1 MGDKLSNCVRFLVC
15 FIASF
20 TIAFYYAWR
29 LTLVLLAAVPLL
41 GAAGLFI
48 MKIMG
53 ESTGSTEKK
62 YAKAGGIADEALTL
76 IKTVVAFGNVDR
88 EVKRYDECLAFAE
101 EKGNKAAKGNGF
113 GIGMLWCIIFWLYA
127 LGFWYG
133 ARQMRAGE
141 LEPGAILIAF
151 FSVFTGAMGIGQ
163 SAASIAAFSAGKAA
177 AARVYR
183 IIDRVSKIDSLSES
197 GKKPDKVEG
206 DIEFRKVSF
215 AYPTRPDEAVFVELD
230 LHIRNNTNVG
240 IVGESGCGKSTFVNM
255 VERFYDPQS
264 GSVHMDGTDIR
275 ELNVQWLRNQ
285 IAYVQQQPVLF
296 PVSVYENIA
305 SAKSGATKADVIAA
319 CKMAN
324 AHEFITKFEEGYDTN
339 VGAAGS
345 QLSGGQKQRIA
356 IARALISNPKI
367 LLLDEATSALDTLSE
382 KVVYQSL
389 KDSSAGRT
397 TITIAHRL
405 STVKHCDEIIV
416 LGMDHT
422 IAERGTHD
430 ELMAIENGYYAAM
443 CYAQSLADSQ
453 GRKGAD
459 AEFGDADA
467 EVAGKMMAMSI
478 DDVAMKG
485 DEKKKMAIGDEEAE
499 EENELDQLLKPMQM
513 SETRWVTKFMTG
525 FEWNETV
532 LGIFLS
538 AVVGSL
544 TPGYALM
551 FAFILNELIFACN
564 SATVIDMYCAIYFG
578 LGFASILFYTA
589 QIGILGAVGESVT
602 RRLRSRS
609 FEELLHHKVQ
619 YFDMPGNGKATLTAR
634 LAGDAA
640 KVKGL
645 IIDRVPIILSLLVQV
660 VGGIAIA
667 MFYCYRLSLIVLAMF
682 PIIGVASAL
691 QMKAMA
697 GSSNDEEY
705 EKSGEFGNQAVENIR
720 TVLAMG
726 KVKEYLTLY
735 EAQLAKATAKH
746 RSIAVKGGLGNGF
759 NEALITGS
767 FAAVFAYGAYVMSKG
782 HCTFLEFMV
791 AQSCTLFPI
800 MFSGQLV
807 TMLPDVA
814 KTKLA
819 IKRMH
824 DILGPDGKGYA
835 PAVAPG
841 TQKPPIKGQIE
852 LRDVHFTYPSRP
864 DAPILEGLSLTIEAG
879 QTVAFVGA
887 SGCGKSTIFAL
898 VEQFYTPDKGTVLID
913 GLPVED
919 FDTEYLRSQ
928 MGYVAQEPQLFSMS
942 IGENVSYGLQKD
954 PSLDRIKEAC
964 TRSNAHTFV
973 MQAKNQYDTL
983 VGEKGLKLS
992 GGQRQRIAIARGLIR
1007 EDDIKILLLDE
1018 ATSALDTHSEEL
1030 VQKEL
1035 DDMCKGRTTLV
1046 IAHRLSTIQSADRII
1061 VFDDGKIIEDGTHQ
1075 SLLANDGAYAK
1086 LCKSQN
1092 TGTSK

>member
-1 MGDKLSNCVRFLVC
+1 
-15 FIASF
+15 
-20 TIAFYYAWR
+20 
-29 LTLVLLAAVPLL
+29 
-41 GAAGLFI
+41 
-48 MKIMG
+48 
-53 ESTGSTEKK
+53 
-62 YAKAGGIADEALTL
+62 
-76 IKTVVAFGNVDR
+76 
-88 EVKRYDECLAFAE
+88 
-101 EKGNKAAKGNGF
+101 
-113 GIGMLWCIIFWLYA
+113 
-127 LGFWYG
+127 
-133 ARQMRAGE
+133 
-141 LEPGAILIAF
+141 LIAF

-163 SAASIAAFSAGKAA
+163 SAASISAFAGGKAA
-177 AARVYR
+177 AARVFR
-183 IIDRVSKIDSLSES
+183 IIDRVSLIDSLSEKGDKP
-197 GKKPDKVEG
+197 GKVSG
-206 DIEFRKVSF
+206 DIEFKKVNF
-215 AYPTRPDEAVFVELD
+215 AYPTRPDEPVFVDLD
-230 LHIRNNTNVG
+230 LHIANNTNVG

-264 GSVHMDGTDIR
+264 GSIHLDGTDVR

-296 PVSVYENIA
+296 PISVFENIA
-305 SAKSGATKADVIAA
+305 SAKAGATKADVVAA
-319 CKMAN
+319 AKMAN
-324 AHEFITKFEEGYDTN
+324 AHGFIEEMPEGYDTN

-356 IARALISNPKI
+356 IARALIGNPKI

-382 KVVYQSL
+382 RVVYQSL
-389 KDSSAGRT
+389 KDSSEGRT

-422 IAERGTHD
+422 IKERGSHD

-443 CYAQSLADSQ
+443 SFAQSLADSQ
-453 GRKGAD
+453 GRTGAD
-459 AEFGDADA
+459 AEFEKAA
-467 EVAGKMMAMSI
+467 ESGSKMLAMGI
-478 DDVAMKG
+478 DDMQLAG
-485 DEKKKMAIGDEEAE
+485 NDSNKKKMDVGDEEAD
-499 EENELDQLLKPMQM
+499 EENELDKLLPDMEV
-513 SETRWVTKFMTG
+513 SETRWVTKFMTAM
-525 FEWNETV
+525 EWNKTV

-544 TPGYALM
+544 TPGYAIM
-551 FAFILNELIFACN
+551 FAFILNELIFKCN
-564 SATVIDMYCAIYFG
+564 DVEVIDMYCAIYFG
-578 LGFASILFYTA
+578 LGFASIICYTS

-602 RRLRSRS
+602 RRLRARS
-609 FEELLHHKVQ
+609 FEELLKHKVE
-619 YFDMPGNGKATLTAR
+619 YFDMPGNGKATLTSR

-645 IIDRVPIILSLLVQV
+645 IIDRVPIILSLLVSV
-660 VGGIAIA
+660 AGGIAIA
-667 MFYCYRLSLIVLAMF
+667 MFYCWRLSLVVLAMF

-697 GSSNDEEY
+697 GSSNDEDY

-726 KVKEYLTLY
+726 KVKEYLTVY
-735 EAQLAKATAKH
+735 ESHLAEAAKKH
-746 RSIAVKGGLGNGF
+746 RSIAFKGGLGSGF
-759 NEALITGS
+759 NEALLTGS
-767 FAAVFAYGAYVMSKG
+767 FAAVFAYGAHAMSKG
-782 HCTFLEFMV
+782 QCTFLEFMV
-791 AQSCTLFPI
+791 AQSLTLFPI

-819 IKRMH
+819 IKRIH
-824 DILGPDGKGYA
+824 AILGPDGKGYA
-835 PAVAPG
+835 PKAPPG
-841 TQKPPIKGQIE
+841 TQKPAIKGQIE

-864 DAPILEGLSLTIEAG
+864 DAPVLEGLSLTIDAG
-879 QTVAFVGA
+879 QTVALVGA

-898 VEQFYTPDKGTVLID
+898 IEQFYTPDKGTVLID

-942 IGENVSYGLQKD
+942 IGENICYGVKET
-954 PSLDRIKEAC
+954 PSQARIEEAAR
-964 TRSNAHTFV
+964 RSNAHNFV
-973 MQAKNQYDTL
+973 MQAKEQYNTL

-1007 EDDIKILLLDE
+1007 EDDIRILLLDE
-1018 ATSALDTHSEEL
+1018 ATSALDTDSETL

-1035 DDMCKGRTTLV
+1035 DGMCKGRTTLV
-1046 IAHRLSTIQSADRII
+1046 IAHRLSTIQNADRII

-1075 SLLANDGAYAK
+1075 SLLQKEGAYAK
-1086 LCKSQN
+1086 LCQTQN
-1092 TGTSK
+1092 LGTGK

>member
-1 MGDKLSNCVRFLVC
+1 
-15 FIASF
+15 
-20 TIAFYYAWR
+20 
-29 LTLVLLAAVPLL
+29 
-41 GAAGLFI
+41 
-48 MKIMG
+48 
-53 ESTGSTEKK
+53 
-62 YAKAGGIADEALTL
+62 
-76 IKTVVAFGNVDR
+76 
-88 EVKRYDECLAFAE
+88 
-101 EKGNKAAKGNGF
+101 
-113 GIGMLWCIIFWLYA
+113 
-127 LGFWYG
+127 
-133 ARQMRAGE
+133 
-141 LEPGAILIAF
+141 
-151 FSVFTGAMGIGQ
+151 
-163 SAASIAAFSAGKAA
+163 
-177 AARVYR
+177 
-183 IIDRVSKIDSLSES
+183 
-197 GKKPDKVEG
+197 
-206 DIEFRKVSF
+206 
-215 AYPTRPDEAVFVELD
+215 
-230 LHIRNNTNVG
+230 
-240 IVGESGCGKSTFVNM
+240 
-255 VERFYDPQS
+255 
-264 GSVHMDGTDIR
+264 
-275 ELNVQWLRNQ
+275 VQWLRNQ

-296 PVSVYENIA
+296 PVSVFENIA
-305 SAKSGATKADVIAA
+305 SAKSGATMDDVVAA
-319 CKMAN
+319 AKMAN
-324 AHEFITKFEEGYDTN
+324 AHDFITQFQDGYETN

-356 IARALISNPKI
+356 IARALIGNPKI

-422 IAERGTHD
+422 IKERGSHD
-430 ELMAIENGYYAAM
+430 ELMAIQNGYYAAM
-443 CYAQSLADSQ
+443 SYAQSLADSQ
-453 GRKGAD
+453 GRTGT
-459 AEFGDADA
+459 DADFGA
-467 EVAGKMMAMSI
+467 EEAAEADGKMMALGV
-478 DDVAMKG
+478 DDMELGNGK
-485 DEKKKMAIGDEEAE
+485 DEKKKMKEIGDEEAD
-499 EENELDQLLKPMQM
+499 EENEFDQLLPDMTM
-513 SETRWVTKFMTG
+513 SETRWVTKFMTT

-544 TPGYALM
+544 TPAYALM
-551 FAFILNELIFACN
+551 FAFILNELIFKCN
-564 SATVIDMYCAIYFG
+564 AVEVIDMYCGIYFA
-578 LGFASILFYTA
+578 LGFASILFYTS

-602 RRLRSRS
+602 RRLRARS
-609 FEELLHHKVQ
+609 FVELLNHKVQ
-619 YFDMPGNGKATLTAR
+619 FFDMPGNGKAILTAR

-667 MFYCYRLSLIVLAMF
+667 MFYCYRLSLIVLSMF
-682 PIIGVASAL
+682 PIIGVASVL

-697 GSSNDEEY
+697 GSSNDDDY

-726 KVKEYLTLY
+726 KVKEYLTMY
-735 EAQLAKATAKH
+735 EGHLAKASEKH
-746 RSIAVKGGLGNGF
+746 RSFAVKGGLGNGF
-759 NEALITGS
+759 NEALITSS

-819 IKRMH
+819 IKRIH
-824 DILGPDGKGYA
+824 AILGPDGNGYK

-841 TQKPPIKGQIE
+841 TAKPAIKGQIE
-852 LRDVHFTYPSRP
+852 LKNVHFTYPSRP
-864 DAPILEGLSLTIEAG
+864 DAPILQGLSLTIEAG

-913 GLPVED
+913 GLPVQE

-942 IGENVSYGLQKD
+942 IGENVSYGLKTD
-954 PSLDRIKEAC
+954 PSLDQIQEAC
-964 TRSNAHTFV
+964 KRSNAHNFV
-973 MQAKNQYDTL
+973 MQAKNQYETL

-1007 EDDIKILLLDE
+1007 KDAIKILLLDE

-1046 IAHRLSTIQSADRII
+1046 IAHRLSTIQNADRII
-1061 VFDDGKIIEDGTHQ
+1061 VFDDGKIIEDGNHQ
-1075 SLLANDGAYAK
+1075 SLLAKDGAYAK
-1086 LCKSQN
+1086 LCQTQN
-1092 TGTSK
+1092 LGTGGK